1 MNGPREAM
9 DADFGIAGS
18 PRGAVVFSK
27 GTVLKEVPLERVPE
41 LLAGMAEEACR
52 LKEKHDNR

>member
-1 MNGPREAM
+1 M

-27 GTVLKEVPLERVPE
+27 GTVLKEVPLEMVPE
-41 LLAGMAEEACR
+41 LLEQMAEETR
-52 LKEKHDNR
+52 RQKGNEEDN